1 MTSRLAGPR
10 HMHTLLHVVG
20 ILQSVLLL
28 LLLLLPPPPT
38 TTTTMMMHSL
48 ACWFVAVVQFADCPV
63 LTRVHA
69 ALVWT
74 VPAHETVVDA
84 GADVVLGTDTRAR
97 VLRAAVVVQDCLHC
111 GETKQVWVSVVIIII
126 TERKQNVHH

>member
-1 MTSRLAGPR
+1 MFAIYKYFVMMMMMMMT
-10 HMHTLLHVVG
+10 
-20 ILQSVLLL
+20 I
-28 LLLLLPPPPT
+28 T
-38 TTTTMMMHSL
+38 TTPTTTMMMHSL

-69 ALVWT
+69 AFVWT

-97 VLRAAVVVQDCLHC
+97 VLRAAVVIQDC
-111 GETKQVWVSVVIIII
+111 
-126 TERKQNVHH
+126 